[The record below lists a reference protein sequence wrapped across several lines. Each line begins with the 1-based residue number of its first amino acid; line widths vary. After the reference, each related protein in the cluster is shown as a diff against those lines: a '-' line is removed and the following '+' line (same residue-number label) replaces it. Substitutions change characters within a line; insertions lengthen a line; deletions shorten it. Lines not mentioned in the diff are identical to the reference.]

1 MATTRRNPSSAA
13 RGHAHQR
20 PDDGNAFFPD
30 PSGGRAH
37 APDDLAEELAEEFV
51 SAATSGEDASL
62 EGREQV
68 VPEENGGPFIQT
80 SGDAEFADGT
90 DESNPAD
97 AEVEPFP
104 KPTGGPVS
112 TMRLRDE

>member
-1 MATTRRNPSSAA
+1 MAIPNKETAAPARA
-13 RGHAHQR
+13 RGR
-20 PDDGNAFFPD
+20 VDDANAFFPD
-30 PSGGRAH
+30 PSGGPAH
-37 APDDLAEELAEEFV
+37 APDELAEELAEEFV
-51 SAATSGEDASL
+51 SSATSGEEAGEDGL
-62 EGREQV
+62 EQV

-104 KPTGGPVS
+104 TPTGSPGA
-112 TMRLRDE
+112 TQRARR

>member
-1 MATTRRNPSSAA
+1 MATPRKNHSAA
-13 RGHAHQR
+13 RAHAHQR

-30 PSGGRAH
+30 PGNGRAV
-37 APDDLAEELAEEFV
+37 APDDLAEELAEEFL
-51 SAATSGEDASL
+51 SAATSGEDAS
-62 EGREQV
+62 EREEI

-104 KPTGGPVS
+104 KPTAGPVS
-112 TMRLRDE
+112 TTRMRN